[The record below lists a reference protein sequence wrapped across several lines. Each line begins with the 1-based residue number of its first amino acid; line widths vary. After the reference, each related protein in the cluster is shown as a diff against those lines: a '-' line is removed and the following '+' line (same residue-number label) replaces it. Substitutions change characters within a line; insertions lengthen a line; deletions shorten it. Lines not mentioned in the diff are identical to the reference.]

1 MLNRVFYTFYCFKQL
16 KNKLF
21 LKRKYKTKIT
31 YFYKSFL
38 KKNFIKI
45 MNSRFLKNIIF
56 LLFINLLVKPFWIL
70 GVDRSV
76 QNLVGDASYGTYLA
90 IFNFSYLFYIILDI
104 GLTNFNSKNIAQN
117 NHLLS
122 KYFVGISQ
130 AKILLSIAYF
140 VIIFVIGILI
150 GYESEQLKL
159 LAVVGLN
166 QVLLSFILYVR
177 SNIAALL
184 LFKTDSILS
193 VLDRILMILICSFL
207 LWSGLFP
214 KSNFNIYWFVYAQ
227 TISYVITLI
236 LAVFIVLKHTGKI
249 VIRFNFPFILM
260 IIKKSLP
267 YALLVLLMSFY
278 NRLEPVLIERILP
291 DDIAATQT
299 GIYAKAYRLFDAGNN
314 ISYLFSVILLPLFAS
329 VIKKGEDLQ
338 SLVKQSFSLMLTM
351 TCLIAIVCIFYSQD
365 LMEILYPRNENELID
380 IYNNRIAESSKI
392 LQILMGSFV
401 SISVTYIF
409 GTLLTANGNLRQ
421 LNFVA
426 AIGVIIN
433 VTLNLIFIPTFRAQ
447 GAAFT
452 SLCVQFSTCLIQYL
466 IAKKTFNLKLGIKFW
481 ISVLSFII
489 ITAIATNIIKSS
501 PINWIYSFLISLL
514 SGLFIAFITNMLDY
528 KEIKNLISSSLSH
541 IKK

>member
-1 MLNRVFYTFYCFKQL
+1 
-16 KNKLF
+16 
-21 LKRKYKTKIT
+21 
-31 YFYKSFL
+31 
-38 KKNFIKI
+38 

-56 LLFINLLVKPFWIL
+56 LLFINLLIKPFWIL

-90 IFNFSYLFYIILDI
+90 IFNFSYLFYILLDI

-117 NHLLS
+117 NQLLS
-122 KYFVGISQ
+122 KYFVGITQ
-130 AKILLSIAYF
+130 AKIFLSIAYF
-140 VIIFVIGILI
+140 IVIFIIGWII
-150 GYESEQLKL
+150 GYNNEQLKL
-159 LAVVGLN
+159 LGIVGLN

-184 LFKTDSILS
+184 MFKTDSILS
-193 VLDRILMILICSFL
+193 VLDRVLMILICSFL

-214 KSNFNIYWFVYAQ
+214 KSDFNIYWFVYSQ
-227 TISYVITLI
+227 TISYIITLVI
-236 LAVFIVLKHTGKI
+236 AIIIVLKHTGKLT
-249 VIRFNFPFILM
+249 IRFNFPFILM

-291 DDIAATQT
+291 KDISAVQA
-299 GIYAKAYRLFDAGNN
+299 GIYARAYRLFDAGNN

-329 VIKKGEDLQ
+329 VIKNGEDLQ

-351 TCLIAIVCIFYSQD
+351 TCIIAVACIFYSEN
-365 LMEILYPRNENELID
+365 LMELLYNIQENESVEAF
-380 IYNNRIAESSKI
+380 NHRIHESSKI

-409 GTLLTANGNLRQ
+409 GTLLTANGNLKQ
-421 LNFVA
+421 LNIVA
-426 AIGVIIN
+426 ATGVIIN
-433 VTLNLIFIPTFRAQ
+433 LTLNFIFIPIFEAQ

-452 SLCVQFSTCLIQYL
+452 SLCVQFATCTIQFF
-466 IAKKTFNLKLGIKFW
+466 IAKRIFQLRLGSSFW
-481 ISVLSFII
+481 ISIFAFITLLILSAIVL
-489 ITAIATNIIKSS
+489 KST
-501 PINWIYSFLISLL
+501 PINWFYSFILTMAG
-514 SGLFIAFITNMLDY
+514 GLFIAFITKMLDY
-528 KEIKNLISSSLSH
+528 KELKNLIMSSISH

>member
-1 MLNRVFYTFYCFKQL
+1 
-16 KNKLF
+16 
-21 LKRKYKTKIT
+21 
-31 YFYKSFL
+31 
-38 KKNFIKI
+38 

-70 GVDRSV
+70 GVDRTV
-76 QNLVGDASYGTYLA
+76 QNLVGDANYGTYLA

-117 NHLLS
+117 NQLLS
-122 KYFVGISQ
+122 KHLVGISQ
-130 AKILLSIAYF
+130 AKIILSVVYF
-140 VIIFVIGILI
+140 LVIFAIGIII
-150 GYESEQLKL
+150 GYNQEQLKL

-177 SNIAALL
+177 SNISALL

-193 VLDRILMILICSFL
+193 VLDRVLMILICSFL

-214 KSNFNIYWFVYAQ
+214 QSNFNIYWFVYSQ
-227 TISYVITLI
+227 TFSYIITLI
-236 LAVFIVLKHTGKI
+236 IAIIIVLKHSGKL
-249 VIRFNFPFILM
+249 VIRFNLPFILM

-291 DDIAATQT
+291 KDISAAQA
-299 GIYAKAYRLFDAGNN
+299 GIYARAYRLFDAGNN
-314 ISYLFSVILLPLFAS
+314 ISYLFSVILLPLFAA

-338 SLVKQSFSLMLTM
+338 TLVKQSFSLMLSM
-351 TCLIAIVCIFYSQD
+351 TCIIAVVCIFYSHN
-365 LMEILYPRNENELID
+365 LMELLYHIQENESIEV
-380 IYNNRIAESSKI
+380 YNIRIHESSKI

-409 GTLLTANGNLRQ
+409 GTLLTANGSLKQ
-421 LNFVA
+421 LNF
-426 AIGVIIN
+426 
-433 VTLNLIFIPTFRAQ
+433 IFIPIFKAQ

-452 SLCVQFSTCLIQYL
+452 SLIVQFATCLIQFI
-466 IAKKTFNLKLGIKFW
+466 IAKRVFNLRLGISFW
-481 ISVLSFII
+481 LSLLSFLVL
-489 ITAIATNIIKSS
+489 ITVSTIFIKSS
-501 PINWIYSFLISLL
+501 SINWFYSFIL
-514 SGLFIAFITNMLDY
+514 SIVAGIVIAFITKMLDF
-528 KEIKNLISSSLSH
+528 KELKSLISSSVQH

>member
-1 MLNRVFYTFYCFKQL
+1 
-16 KNKLF
+16 
-21 LKRKYKTKIT
+21 
-31 YFYKSFL
+31 
-38 KKNFIKI
+38 

-70 GVDRSV
+70 GVDRTV
-76 QNLVGDASYGTYLA
+76 QNLVGDSTYGTYLA
-90 IFNFSYLFYIILDI
+90 VFNFSYLFYIILDI

-130 AKILLSIAYF
+130 AKIFLSIGYF
-140 VIIFVIGILI
+140 IIIFSIGLAI
-150 GYESEQLKL
+150 GYNAEQLKL
-159 LAVVGLN
+159 LSIIGLN

-207 LWSGLFP
+207 LWSGFFP
-214 KSNFNIYWFVYAQ
+214 QSNFNIYWFVYSQ
-227 TISYVITLI
+227 TISYIITLAI
-236 LAVFIVLKHTGKI
+236 AIFIVLKHTGKLI
-249 VIRFNFPFILM
+249 VRFNIPFILM

-291 DDIAATQT
+291 KDISATQA

-314 ISYLFSVILLPLFAS
+314 ISYLFSVILLPLFAA

-338 SLVKQSFSLMLTM
+338 SLVKQSFSLMLSM
-351 TCLIAIVCIFYSQD
+351 TCLIAIVCIFYSQNI
-365 LMEILYPRNENELID
+365 MELLYPMTENEFFD
-380 IYNNRIAESSKI
+380 IYNNRIHESSRI

-401 SISVTYIF
+401 SISITYIF
-409 GTLLTANGNLRQ
+409 GTLLTANGNLKQ
-421 LNFVA
+421 LNLVA
-426 AIGVIIN
+426 TIGVIIN
-433 VTLNLIFIPTFRAQ
+433 LTLNFIFIPIFKAQ

-452 SLCVQFSTCLIQYL
+452 SLCVQFATCLIQFI
-466 IAKKTFNLKLGIKFW
+466 IAKRTFNLKFGNKLLISILLFIILTSITTLILKNSSLNW
-481 ISVLSFII
+481 IHSFILSTISGII
-489 ITAIATNIIKSS
+489 IT
-501 PINWIYSFLISLL
+501 
-514 SGLFIAFITNMLDY
+514 FITKTLDF
-528 KEIKNLISSSLSH
+528 KELKNLILSSLIH

>member
-1 MLNRVFYTFYCFKQL
+1 
-16 KNKLF
+16 
-21 LKRKYKTKIT
+21 
-31 YFYKSFL
+31 
-38 KKNFIKI
+38 

-56 LLFINLLVKPFWIL
+56 LLFINLLIKPFWIL

-90 IFNFSYLFYIILDI
+90 IFNFSYLFYILLDI

-117 NHLLS
+117 NQLLS
-122 KYFVGISQ
+122 KYFVGITQ
-130 AKILLSIAYF
+130 AKIFLSIAYF
-140 VIIFVIGILI
+140 IVIFIIGWII
-150 GYESEQLKL
+150 GYNNEQLKL
-159 LAVVGLN
+159 LGIVGLN

-184 LFKTDSILS
+184 MFKTDSILS
-193 VLDRILMILICSFL
+193 VLDRVLMILICSFL

-214 KSNFNIYWFVYAQ
+214 KSDFNIYWFVYSQ
-227 TISYVITLI
+227 TISYIITLVI
-236 LAVFIVLKHTGKI
+236 AIIIVLKHTGKLT
-249 VIRFNFPFILM
+249 IRFNFPFILM

-291 DDIAATQT
+291 KDISAVQA
-299 GIYAKAYRLFDAGNN
+299 GIYARAYRLFDAGNN

-329 VIKKGEDLQ
+329 VIKNGEDLQ

-351 TCLIAIVCIFYSQD
+351 TCIIAVACIFYSEN
-365 LMEILYPRNENELID
+365 LMELLYNIQENESVEAF
-380 IYNNRIAESSKI
+380 NHRIHESSKI

-409 GTLLTANGNLRQ
+409 GTLLTANGNLKQ
-421 LNFVA
+421 LNIVA
-426 AIGVIIN
+426 ATGVIIN
-433 VTLNLIFIPTFRAQ
+433 LTLNFIFIPIFEAQ

-452 SLCVQFSTCLIQYL
+452 SLCVQFATCTIQFF
-466 IAKKTFNLKLGIKFW
+466 IAKRIFQLRLGSSFW
-481 ISVLSFII
+481 ISIFAFITLLILSAIVLKSTPMNWFYSFIL
-489 ITAIATNIIKSS
+489 TMAGG
-501 PINWIYSFLISLL
+501 LL
-514 SGLFIAFITNMLDY
+514 IAFITKMLDY
-528 KEIKNLISSSLSH
+528 KELKNLIMSSISH

>member
-1 MLNRVFYTFYCFKQL
+1 
-16 KNKLF
+16 
-21 LKRKYKTKIT
+21 
-31 YFYKSFL
+31 
-38 KKNFIKI
+38 

-70 GVDRSV
+70 GVDRTV
-76 QNLVGDASYGTYLA
+76 QNLVGDAAYGTYLA
-90 IFNFSYLFYIILDI
+90 IFNFSYLFYILLDI

-130 AKILLSIAYF
+130 AKIFLSIGYF
-140 VIIFVIGILI
+140 IIIFLI
-150 GYESEQLKL
+150 GWMIGYNSEQLKL
-159 LAVVGLN
+159 LGIVGLN

-177 SNIAALL
+177 SNISALL

-207 LWSGLFP
+207 LWSGIFP
-214 KSNFNIYWFVYAQ
+214 KTNFNIYWFVYSQ
-227 TISYVITLI
+227 TISYIITLI
-236 LAVFIVLKHTGKI
+236 VAIVIVLKHTGKLTI
-249 VIRFNFPFILM
+249 KFNFPFILM

-291 DDIAATQT
+291 KDISATQA
-299 GIYAKAYRLFDAGNN
+299 GIYARAYRLFDAGNN
-314 ISYLFSVILLPLFAS
+314 ISYLFSVILLPLFAA

-338 SLVKQSFSLMLTM
+338 SLVKQSFGLMLTM
-351 TCLIAIVCIFYSQD
+351 TSIIAIGCIFYSQN
-365 LMEILYPRNENELID
+365 LMEILYQIQENESIAE
-380 IYNNRIAESSKI
+380 YNIRISESSKI

-409 GTLLTANGNLRQ
+409 GTLLTANGNLKQ
-421 LNFVA
+421 LNIVA
-426 AIGVIIN
+426 ATGVVIN
-433 VTLNLIFIPTFRAQ
+433 LTLNFIFIPIFEAR

-452 SLCVQFSTCLIQYL
+452 SLCVQFATCLIQFF
-466 IAKKTFNLKLGIKFW
+466 IAKKIFDLKLGVTFW
-481 ISVLSFII
+481 ISVISFITLLTLTSI
-489 ITAIATNIIKSS
+489 MLKSS
-501 PINWIYSFLISLL
+501 SMYWMYSFLITLA
-514 SGLFIAFITNMLDY
+514 SGIVIAFITKMLDY
-528 KEIKNLISSSLSH
+528 KELKLLITSSISN

>member
-1 MLNRVFYTFYCFKQL
+1 
-16 KNKLF
+16 
-21 LKRKYKTKIT
+21 
-31 YFYKSFL
+31 
-38 KKNFIKI
+38 

-70 GVDRSV
+70 GVDRTV
-76 QNLVGDASYGTYLA
+76 QNLVGDASYGMYLA

-104 GLTNFNSKNIAQN
+104 GLTNFNSKDIAQN

-130 AKILLSIAYF
+130 AKIFLSIGYF
-140 VIIFVIGILI
+140 IIIFLI
-150 GYESEQLKL
+150 GLMIGYNGEQLKL
-159 LAVVGLN
+159 LGIVGLN

-193 VLDRILMILICSFL
+193 VLDRVLMILICSFL
-207 LWSGLFP
+207 LWSGIFP
-214 KSNFNIYWFVYAQ
+214 QSNFSIYWFVYSQ
-227 TISYVITLI
+227 TISYIITLI
-236 LAVFIVLKHTGKI
+236 IAIFIVLKHTGKL
-249 VIRFNFPFILM
+249 VIKFNLPFILM

-291 DDIAATQT
+291 KDISAIQA

-329 VIKKGEDLQ
+329 IIKKGEDLQ

-351 TCLIAIVCIFYSQD
+351 TCLIAIVCIFYSQNI
-365 LMEILYPRNENELID
+365 MELLYPKSEGELIE
-380 IYNNRIAESSKI
+380 IYNSRIHESSKI

-401 SISVTYIF
+401 SISITYIF

-426 AIGVIIN
+426 TIGVIIN
-433 VTLNLIFIPTFRAQ
+433 ITLNFIFIPVFKAQ

-452 SLCVQFSTCLIQYL
+452 SLCVQFSTCFIQFI

-481 ISVLSFII
+481 ISILSFII
-489 ITAIATNIIKSS
+489 ITTIATIALKNSS
-501 PINWIYSFLISLL
+501 LNWIYSFLISLL
-514 SGLFIAFITNMLDY
+514 FGIITAFITKTLDF
-528 KEIKNLISSSLSH
+528 KELKNLLSFSIIH
-541 IKK
+541 IKKQ